1 MNKYITVLLVALA
14 ATGVEAQ
21 DYQFVLRVALGNIGY
36 SEVHN
41 LPVDNGI
48 KSNILSIIAA
58 YKKVNEE
65 TGSTPTMFIHSLAAT
80 KVKVYPIR
88 TIKHIQNDFLEH
100 QNPSLSSSIR
110 IRAPSM
116 Q

>member
-48 KSNILSIIAA
+48 KKPGLLQQCL
-58 YKKVNEE
+58 
-65 TGSTPTMFIHSLAAT
+65 FI
-80 KVKVYPIR
+80 PWQQPR
-88 TIKHIQNDFLEH
+88 
-100 QNPSLSSSIR
+100 
-110 IRAPSM
+110 
-116 Q
+116 

>member
-21 DYQFVLRVALGNIGY
+21 NYQFVLRVALGNIGY

-65 TGSTPTMFIHSLAAT
+65 T
-80 KVKVYPIR
+80 
-88 TIKHIQNDFLEH
+88 IKHIQNDFLGH
-100 QNPSLSSSIR
+100 QNPSISSSIR